1 MRPKTTPDE
10 PGFPPRQSF
19 ASFIGRGLWLGL
31 ITVLI
36 TALIVWL
43 LIQWMNS

>member
-10 PGFPPRQSF
+10 PGFPPKHSF

-31 ITVLI
+31 ITVLLI
-36 TALIVWL
+36 ALIVWL